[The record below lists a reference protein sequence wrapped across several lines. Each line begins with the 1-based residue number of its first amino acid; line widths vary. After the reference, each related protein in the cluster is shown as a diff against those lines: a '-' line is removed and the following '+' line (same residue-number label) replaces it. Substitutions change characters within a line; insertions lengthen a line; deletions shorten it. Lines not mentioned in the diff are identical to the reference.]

1 MRGKDSVWLDH
12 LFFAEYQRKVRWE
25 MKKIYWRILI
35 LFAAVTVCLL
45 LVSVTDLVKMQWKQE
60 DSYLGQILEDTR
72 KFLDD
77 AEIKYAANQT
87 SEVQNG
93 AVENSETEE
102 KDGSEENRSFI
113 EETIRNIPTDRATI
127 LFCVDVET
135 GALLGMTE
143 NNISETE
150 MIQSTDW
157 GKVLKK
163 LENMEDGQTTF
174 IRLNNAYT
182 AVSVIWYR
190 PEILL
195 VGLNTGESFSSQ
207 IRNSIFHITA
217 GVFISCML
225 VVILIKKFLKQFFLT
240 DIDKIKREVTHML
253 EGKLHSEEGEL
264 ETEFDFCQSEETEL
278 LASAIRELE
287 NGYVHKTERMNKI
300 FNSISPHIS
309 AFELLDNPRQNF
321 FSDNF
326 ASVMGLSREEAQYYK
341 ENTES
346 FKELVRK
353 LTQRSDK
360 GNIVP
365 FRGKYL
371 EVHVFEI
378 QTEVVGVFI
387 DRTVEET
394 ERHRLTSYIRN
405 EQKKS
410 MMDDLTGIMNRKG
423 FQRTVEKILQKDGV
437 NAGVLMVCDLD
448 NFKSVNDS
456 LGHPEGDF
464 VLKLFADVLKKEFRK
479 SDVIGR
485 IGGDEFMIFLP
496 NAVGDLAL
504 RKKLDHFMDSVRG
517 RLSAYRKYE
526 LSVSVGVSRI
536 DADTGVMDFRKLYEK
551 YLRHVQARMSAK
563 RGAGS
568 EKRTDVTFLFHE
580 QLPNINTERI
590 KELYLIVMCFLLLFY
605 SGMAAVRKFRA
616 GLIVVTSIAWLFR
629 ISSYC

>member
-1 MRGKDSVWLDH
+1 M
-12 LFFAEYQRKVRWE
+12 
-25 MKKIYWRILI
+25 
-35 LFAAVTVCLL
+35 
-45 LVSVTDLVKMQWKQE
+45 
-60 DSYLGQILEDTR
+60 
-72 KFLDD
+72 
-77 AEIKYAANQT
+77 
-87 SEVQNG
+87 
-93 AVENSETEE
+93 
-102 KDGSEENRSFI
+102 
-113 EETIRNIPTDRATI
+113 
-127 LFCVDVET
+127 
-135 GALLGMTE
+135 
-143 NNISETE
+143 
-150 MIQSTDW
+150 
-157 GKVLKK
+157 
-163 LENMEDGQTTF
+163 
-174 IRLNNAYT
+174 
-182 AVSVIWYR
+182 
-190 PEILL
+190 
-195 VGLNTGESFSSQ
+195 
-207 IRNSIFHITA
+207 
-217 GVFISCML
+217 
-225 VVILIKKFLKQFFLT
+225 
-240 DIDKIKREVTHML
+240 
-253 EGKLHSEEGEL
+253 
-264 ETEFDFCQSEETEL
+264 
-278 LASAIRELE
+278 
-287 NGYVHKTERMNKI
+287 
-300 FNSISPHIS
+300 
-309 AFELLDNPRQNF
+309 
-321 FSDNF
+321 
-326 ASVMGLSREEAQYYK
+326 
-341 ENTES
+341 
-346 FKELVRK
+346 
-353 LTQRSDK
+353 
-360 GNIVP
+360 
-365 FRGKYL
+365 
-371 EVHVFEI
+371 
-378 QTEVVGVFI
+378 VGVFI
-387 DRTVEET
+387 DRTAEET

-580 QLPNINTERI
+580 QLPNITTERI